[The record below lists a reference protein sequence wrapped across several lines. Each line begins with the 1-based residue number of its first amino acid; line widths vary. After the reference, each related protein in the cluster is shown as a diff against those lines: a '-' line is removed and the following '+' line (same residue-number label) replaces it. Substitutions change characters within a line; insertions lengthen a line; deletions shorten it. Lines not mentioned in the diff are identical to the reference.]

1 MRTAKSAVQPS
12 AACLGRTSWSDDSKD
27 EEQSTVSAY
36 VAFEPTNETQQAVVP
51 FNSKT
56 LDVALVFQQLR
67 NRLHRLL
74 RRRGRTHDETEDLV
88 QEACVRLQLFLNDG
102 REVMSPEAF
111 LVRTVLNLS
120 VDARRRDRR
129 DLYVDEPAEELN
141 LADLNPPPEEVL
153 AADERLR
160 KMQRTLDE
168 ELNPRTRQ
176 IYLLHR
182 LEGFTYQEI
191 ATRMSM
197 PVRTVEKHIAR
208 AVTVLCLEREKERLA
223 AGFS

>member
-1 MRTAKSAVQPS
+1 MRTAKSAVPPH
-12 AACLGRTSWSDDSKD
+12 AACLGRTSWNDDSND
-27 EEQSTVSAY
+27 EDQSTVSAY
-36 VAFEPTNETQQAVVP
+36 VALESTEETQQVVAP
-51 FNSKT
+51 VKPK

-88 QEACVRLQLFLNDG
+88 QEAFVRLQLFLNDG

-141 LADLNPPPEEVL
+141 LADINPAPEELL

-160 KMQRTLDE
+160 KMQNTLDTA
-168 ELNPRTRQ
+168 LNPRTRQ

-223 AGFS
+223 VGFS